1 MKGMNKILFFDKDYN
16 EIINRGII
24 TLIIPNNSQYSYHY
38 WIILKFNKDRTIGCY
53 LI

>member
-38 WIILKFNKDRTIGCY
+38 WIILKFNKDRIIGCY